1 MIVVHKIVQM
11 VSEDVWRDHVY
22 YIYILLYI
30 ECMNHIYM
38 M

>member
-22 YIYILLYI
+22 YIYIYYYI
-30 ECMNHIYM
+30 
-38 M
+38 